1 MFVSQFITSDVYGL
15 FCWSFCDFG
24 DSFEVMDPN
33 GEEPKETFIAKI
45 TKVNDLKMFLS
56 PPVPLHGGLI
66 CIAFR
71 LYSVCHLTK
80 IQTRK
85 KFISQKVLKLGV

>member
-1 MFVSQFITSDVYGL
+1 MIFLFQFITSDVYGL

-45 TKVNDLKMFLS
+45 TKVNKRTESLRPKYCKWTNFHTQSMFAIS
-56 PPVPLHGGLI
+56 M
-66 CIAFR
+66 C
-71 LYSVCHLTK
+71 LTK
-80 IQTRK
+80 LQTL
-85 KFISQKVLKLGV
+85 ISGHVGIGF